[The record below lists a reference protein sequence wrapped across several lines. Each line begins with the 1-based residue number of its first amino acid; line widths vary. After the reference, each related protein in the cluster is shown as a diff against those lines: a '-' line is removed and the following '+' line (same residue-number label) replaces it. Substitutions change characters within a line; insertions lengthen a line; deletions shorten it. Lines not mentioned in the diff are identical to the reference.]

1 MAGEYEE
8 MVSDDKMNPRTA
20 LCVHWL
26 FYPPSLHFIPK
37 IWALCWLACPR
48 TTSGKLW
55 ACQDQRIECW
65 VSEREH
71 DFLSDIWVL
80 CCFFFTDFIDKM
92 KWSCLTWISGSSLQ
106 TETADLS
113 SVGYIRSMAGMDMIR
128 TLLLSDLLNCSP
140 HSIFIFIF
148 NQNQNPEQFW
158 HPQRTHNFPE
168 LCDGLCHS
176 CCSWKVFWWYAL
188 GWNSQVHSC

>member
-113 SVGYIRSMAGMDMIR
+113 SVGYIRSMAGMDTIR
-128 TLLLSDLLNCSP
+128 TLLLSDLLKALHTPFLFLFLIKIRTLSSSDTPKEEHITSLNCVMA
-140 HSIFIFIF
+140 FA
-148 NQNQNPEQFW
+148 
-158 HPQRTHNFPE
+158 TAA
-168 LCDGLCHS
+168 
-176 CCSWKVFWWYAL
+176 AL
-188 GWNSQVHSC
+188 GRYSGGMH